1 MQRDV
6 IFSHSEGILV
16 AAIQK
21 DIDHHTAK
29 PMREKIDDM
38 LAVYQPNTLVLDFS
52 AVVFMDSSGLGLIM
66 GRAEYASKHDCLVVL
81 DGLSPALR
89 KLVSLCGLDRVKN
102 LSLVTKERN
111 YPR

>member
-6 IFSHSEGILV
+6 IFSHDGDILV
-16 AAIQK
+16 AAIQR
-21 DIDHHTAK
+21 DIDHHAARG
-29 PMREKIDDM
+29 MREKIDDM
-38 LAVYQPNTLVLDFS
+38 TAVYRPRTLVLDFS

-66 GRAEYASKHDCLVVL
+66 GRAEYASRQDCLVVVE
-81 DGLSPALR
+81 GLSPSLM

-102 LSLVTKERN
+102 LSVVRKERN

>member
-1 MQRDV
+1 M
-6 IFSHSEGILV
+6 G
-16 AAIQK
+16 
-21 DIDHHTAK
+21 
-29 PMREKIDDM
+29 
-38 LAVYQPNTLVLDFS
+38 AVYDFDKEKMIIGVIYHDEEVFRRRPLRLILDLS
-52 AVVFMDSSGLGLIM
+52 HVEFMDSSGLGLIM
-66 GRAEYASKHDCLVVL
+66 GRAEYASKHDCVVLL

>member
-6 IFSHSEGILV
+6 IFSQSEEILV
-16 AAIQK
+16 AAIQT

-29 PMREKIDDM
+29 PMREKIDRM
-38 LAVYQPNTLVLDFS
+38 LLSHRPNTLVLDFS

-66 GRAEYASKHDCLVVL
+66 GRAEHAAKINCLVVVE
-81 DGLSPALR
+81 GLSPSLR

-102 LSLVTKERN
+102 LSVVTKERN